1 MYVFNISSRQQKIA
15 INLLT
20 LFCHRGNSVK
30 PQSLT
35 VYREKSSSWYKHPSC
50 CPASR
55 HRISYLFGRRVT
67 ANLIT
72 CSHYSRRQSSTFSP
86 SSSSSSCS
94 FAHRHTCTSCSR
106 AFWIGIRTG
115 KLQLPSTLQ
124 PWPPNSPFG
133 AADTSLAY
141 LVHFLNPRHSV
152 MGIFWKCA
160 RIGERLSPYISIFC
174 VVMAVRFSLS
184 PPAPRPFGTP
194 ASLLL
199 LPLRNHTTN
208 TSRSAQY

>member
-20 LFCHRGNSVK
+20 LFCHRGNSAK

-35 VYREKSSSWYKHPSC
+35 VYRENHHYGTSTPLAVR
-50 CPASR
+50 PPGTG
-55 HRISYLFGRRVT
+55 SYLFGRRVT

-115 KLQLPSTLQ
+115 KLQSHPPCNPGRPTPPFAQPIHHSLTWST
-124 PWPPNSPFG
+124 F
-133 AADTSLAY
+133 
-141 LVHFLNPRHSV
+141 
-152 MGIFWKCA
+152 
-160 RIGERLSPYISIFC
+160 
-174 VVMAVRFSLS
+174 
-184 PPAPRPFGTP
+184 
-194 ASLLL
+194 
-199 LPLRNHTTN
+199 
-208 TSRSAQY
+208 